1 MDGEF
6 VEKLRELMRQ
16 WHYPEPRIE
25 EILPKFLEVC
35 LEVGIV
41 AWRDGELVGTDLI
54 DDEEAWDR
62 IWAEL
67 ERKGIGENFAL

>member
-35 LEVGIV
+35 REVGIV
-41 AWRDGELVGTDLI
+41 TWRNGQLVGTDRI
-54 DDEEAWDR
+54 DDDEAWAR
-62 IWAEL
+62 VWSEL
-67 ERKGIGENFAL
+67 ERRGIGSNIAQ